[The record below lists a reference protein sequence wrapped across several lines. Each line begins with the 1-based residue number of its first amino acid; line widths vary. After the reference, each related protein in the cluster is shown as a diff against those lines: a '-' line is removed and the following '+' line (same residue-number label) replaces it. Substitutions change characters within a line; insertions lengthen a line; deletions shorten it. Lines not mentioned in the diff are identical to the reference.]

1 MGLHISIQLFT
12 PIFVRSA
19 NWHPMLSVRL
29 LSISGALVYGGN
41 LLAKHKMH
49 GMLAGERNL
58 MSNVKINYE
67 GVFALIEKDET
78 LIAKI
83 DLATVTLATVKS
95 VEMQPPFNM
104 PARRSRDLV
113 IVSNGVTISVRIR
126 DDDAPETFSE
136 HSAYALLKEFTE
148 NMP

>member
-1 MGLHISIQLFT
+1 
-12 PIFVRSA
+12 
-19 NWHPMLSVRL
+19 
-29 LSISGALVYGGN
+29 
-41 LLAKHKMH
+41 
-49 GMLAGERNL
+49 